1 MNNFEH
7 EKLQSEIN
15 FNSVLALVAAAK
27 AQQAEQNAIKYFED
41 KMGITPL
48 KEEIETLKKE
58 LKKETEK
65 NIELRDKLSEMYKKY
80 EPEKFSCKREVIY
93 PDDDE
98 EPLKFSD
105 WWWLLCVPV
114 GFIILIILTM
124 TLC

>member
-1 MNNFEH
+1 MDEFKH
-7 EKLQSEIN
+7 QQHHMQTD
-15 FNSVLALVAAAK
+15 FNSILALTAAVR

-48 KEEIETLKKE
+48 KEEIESLKKE

-65 NIELRDKLSEMYKKY
+65 NLELRDKLNEMYKKY
-80 EPEKFSCKREVIY
+80 EPEKFSRRREVIY
-93 PDDDE
+93 SDDDE

-105 WWWLLCVPV
+105 WWWLLTVPV

>member
-1 MNNFEH
+1 MDEFKH
-7 EKLQSEIN
+7 QQHHMQTD
-15 FNSVLALVAAAK
+15 FNSILALAAAVR

-48 KEEIETLKKE
+48 KEEIESLKKE

-65 NIELRDKLSEMYKKY
+65 NLELRDKLNEMYKKY
-80 EPEKFSCKREVIY
+80 EPEKFSRRREVTY
-93 PDDDE
+93 PDDD

-105 WWWLLCVPV
+105 WWWLLTVPV